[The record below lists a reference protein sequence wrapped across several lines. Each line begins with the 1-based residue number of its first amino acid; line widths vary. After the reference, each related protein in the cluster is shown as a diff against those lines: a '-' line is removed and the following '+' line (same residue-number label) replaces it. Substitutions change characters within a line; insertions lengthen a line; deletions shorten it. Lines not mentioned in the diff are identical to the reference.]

1 MPRGDQLG
9 RQWKIIQSLI
19 SARKGKSV
27 AELAQ
32 NLDCHGRTVYRD
44 LEALQIAGFPVT
56 THKEDGKSYWS
67 ILEGAKQKIPIPF
80 SLTELMALYFSRNML
95 RVLKHTAF
103 YDSLESLF
111 QKVKST
117 LPPAYIHY
125 LGQIERSL
133 DVGPR
138 PFKSYGRFQETIDA
152 VNTALLER
160 RYIDISYYA
169 MSRKAISRR
178 RVAPY
183 KLWFFDGTFYLI
195 GYCHQR
201 RDVRVF
207 AVDRIKEWRLSQD
220 RFRLPED
227 FKIEDLMRA
236 SFGVFRGQPVTVKIC
251 FSPAVAEYISEK
263 TWHATQRIEP
273 RPDGSILFSAQVAGT
288 EEIKFW
294 IMKWGSGAQVL
305 EPESLRE
312 AIKKEAAAMLAAYG
326 QEHN

>member
-9 RQWKIIQSLI
+9 RQWKIIQTLI
-19 SARKGKSV
+19 SAPQGKSV
-27 AELAQ
+27 AELAE

-56 THKEDGKSYWS
+56 TQRESGKSVWS
-67 ILEGAKQKIPIPF
+67 ILEGAKKKIPIPF

-95 RVLKHTAF
+95 RVLKNTAF

-117 LPPAYIHY
+117 LPPSY
-125 LGQIERSL
+125 LDYLNRIEHSL
-133 DVGPR
+133 EVGPR
-138 PFKSYGRFQETIDA
+138 PFKSYGQFKETIDA
-152 VNTALLER
+152 VNKALLEG
-160 RYIDISYYA
+160 RYLDLRYYA
-169 MSRKAISRR
+169 MGRKTMTHR

-195 GYCHQR
+195 GYCLQR
-201 RDVRVF
+201 GDVRVF
-207 AVDRIKEWRLSQD
+207 AVDRIKQWQLSED
-220 RFRLPED
+220 RFHLPED
-227 FKIEDLMRA
+227 FQIEDLMGA
-236 SFGVFRGQPVTVKIC
+236 SFGVFRGQPVTVKIS
-251 FSPAVAEYISEK
+251 FSAAVAEYISEK

-273 RPDGSILFSAQVAGT
+273 QPDGSILFSARVAGT

-294 IMKWGSGAQVL
+294 IMKWGRSAQVL

-312 AIKKEAAAMLAAYG
+312 AIKNEAAAMLAAYG
-326 QEHN
+326 QMD